1 MLTSRLAAHHPAAHA
16 CCNGSVPGRARHSA
30 ARRARAGGLL
40 PMYLGLYLHADA
52 LLKPLLT
59 VYRGLP
65 SEEQTRVEILTN
77 SFGDTGS
84 SDTANGLR

>member
-1 MLTSRLAAHHPAAHA
+1 
-16 CCNGSVPGRARHSA
+16 
-30 ARRARAGGLL
+30 
-40 PMYLGLYLHADA
+40 MYLGLYLHADA